1 MSMNGIYGSDA
12 LRRLRAQQEARIAAP
27 ECQPSLLAQVPPDA
41 PMDDAT
47 LTVWNGARFVAYDR
61 WLATA
66 PIQRDDAP
74 AKPEHPTDAERLA
87 PASRS

>member
-1 MSMNGIYGSDA
+1 MSAIYGSDA

-27 ECQPSLLAQVPPDA
+27 ECQPSLLEQVPPDA

-47 LTVWNGARFVAYDR
+47 LTVWNGARFVAYDT